1 MTGRIESAT
10 TQSCHRIYQN
20 EHVGAR
26 IIIGD
31 FKLSNDW
38 IFYLLLTI
46 ISWGVWMF
54 LPKIALRTISIES
67 ALIFEIIG
75 GIFFG
80 LILFGF
86 VNLDFHLIGTFCAA
100 VAGFCSYLGAYYY
113 MKTVKLNPVGLTASI
128 ASLYPVITVVL
139 GVLILRERSSL
150 KRILGII
157 LAMIA
162 IYLMSLPN
170 TNSEKVTK
178 KP

>member
-1 MTGRIESAT
+1 VTGRKESAI
-10 TQSCHRIYQN
+10 TQSCHRIYEN
-20 EHVGAR
+20 KHLVAR

-38 IFYLLLTI
+38 IIYLLLTI
-46 ISWGVWMF
+46 LSWGVWMF

-67 ALIFEIIG
+67 ALVFEILG

-80 LILFGF
+80 LVLFGF
-86 VNLDFHLIGTFCAA
+86 VNLDFHVVGTLCAA
-100 VAGFCSYLGAYYY
+100 VAGFCSYLGVYYY

-128 ASLYPVITVVL
+128 ASLYPVVTVVL
-139 GVLILRERSSL
+139 GVLVLGERASL

-162 IYLMSLPN
+162 IYLMSLPK
-170 TNSEKVTK
+170 TEKGELTK